1 MDKQLT
7 VLIAGGGT
15 GGHLYPAI
23 AIGETLYGIIAGVI
37 ALFLHLAFGGNW
49 QGFVTTVIILLAIM
63 GLFGILNP

>member
-1 MDKQLT
+1 MWYPRGKF
-7 VLIAGGGT
+7 T
-15 GGHLYPAI
+15 GLALFISFGLI

-63 GLFGILNP
+63 GLFGILNL